1 MSPRIVPLLVFN
13 TLAYYLENQPPACGG
28 GPGSGCV
35 AQVVNIVGF
44 FVEGMCDTGVALDA
58 GVTCPDPG
66 NDVVGRLMN
75 YPAQI
80 LTGAGSV
87 TPSASFLTVT
97 RLVR

>member
-13 TLAYYLENQPPACGG
+13 TLAYYTANPTPACG

-44 FVEGMCDTGVALDA
+44 FVEGMCNTVTLDP
-58 GVTCPDPG
+58 GLTCPDPP

-75 YPAQI
+75 YPGQL
-80 LTGAGSV
+80 LTGAGTV
-87 TPSASFLTVT
+87 TPASTFLTVT

>member
-1 MSPRIVPLLVFN
+1 M
-13 TLAYYLENQPPACGG
+13 
-28 GPGSGCV
+28 
-35 AQVVNIVGF
+35 
-44 FVEGMCDTGVALDA
+44 ALDP

-66 NDVVGRLMN
+66 NDVVGRLMS